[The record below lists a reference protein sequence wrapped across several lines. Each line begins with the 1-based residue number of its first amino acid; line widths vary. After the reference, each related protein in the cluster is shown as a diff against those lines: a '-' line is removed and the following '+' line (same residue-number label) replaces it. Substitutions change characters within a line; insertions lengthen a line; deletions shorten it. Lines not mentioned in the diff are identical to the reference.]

1 MIEDTVCRNLKL
13 MQNVRMALP
22 EVWALKDRMNTINL
36 LIQRSGWASRY
47 SGLNNMGDLLG
58 IGLEVD
64 MEDMLLMIDS
74 LLSGLLKNLE
84 EDAFTAQ
91 ELRNL
96 GREVDL

>member
-1 MIEDTVCRNLKL
+1 MIEDTVYRNMKL

-22 EVWALKDRMNTINL
+22 EVKALKDRMDTINL
-36 LIQRSGWASRY
+36 LIQGSGWVSKY

-58 IGLEVD
+58 IGLGVD
-64 MEDMLLMIDS
+64 MEDMFLMMDS
-74 LLSGLLKNLE
+74 LLNGLLKNLE
-84 EDAFTAQ
+84 EEAFTAQ